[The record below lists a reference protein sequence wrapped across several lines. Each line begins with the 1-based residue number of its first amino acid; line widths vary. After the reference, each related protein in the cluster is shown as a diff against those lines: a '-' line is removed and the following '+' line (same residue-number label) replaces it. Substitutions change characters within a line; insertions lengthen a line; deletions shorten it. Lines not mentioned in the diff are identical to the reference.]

1 MMHLRKSKHNKIISV
16 NAKVGRNIN
25 RSIIL
30 NSIRE
35 RQPISRAEISTMTGL
50 NKSTV
55 SNIVESLV
63 NENLIEEDVAP
74 NQNIGRNPINLQVKR
89 GHHFVGAIYFMS
101 SRAEIAIV
109 DIDGS
114 IITRTEIPL
123 EMDHPAA
130 VISRCMEQLK
140 VLQVQAKIPQLKGIG
155 ITVAGIVDSSQSK
168 VVFAAN
174 LGWKEID
181 LVEIIR
187 VIDPNI
193 PIVTIE
199 NDAKASALAEL
210 LLGRHDSIP
219 TSLVFLS
226 VGYGIGAGIVLDNH
240 IVSGHTHAAG
250 EFGHMT
256 IMENGDLCSCG
267 KRGCWE
273 VYASDRST
281 IQRYVLEKG
290 LPIQIAQGL
299 KIKQVIDAAL
309 NGEDAARTVLLQTAQ
324 YLGMGIANIICT
336 VDPEVVII
344 GGPITQVWDLIY
356 PTLKEVVEKRSFLGA
371 LRTSIIMPTSLRGN
385 PPLLGAAALPIQ
397 KIFADFRIAI

>member
-1 MMHLRKSKHNKIISV
+1 MVHIRKSKHNKILSV

-63 NENLIEEDVAP
+63 NENLVEEDIAP

-89 GHHFVGAIYFMS
+89 GRHFVGAIYFAS
-101 SRAEIAIV
+101 SKAEIAIV

-114 IITRTEIPL
+114 ILTRTEIPL
-123 EMDHPAA
+123 KMDQPAA
-130 VISRCMEQLK
+130 MISHCIEELN
-140 VLQVQAKIPQLKGIG
+140 LLQAKTNVPLLKGIG
-155 ITVAGIVDSSQSK
+155 ITVAGIVDSTQSK
-168 VVFAAN
+168 VVYAAN

-181 LVEIIR
+181 LVEIIHG
-187 VIDPNI
+187 IDPNI
-193 PIVTIE
+193 PPVTIE

-210 LLGRHDSIP
+210 LLGRHETIP
-219 TSLVFLS
+219 MSLVFLS
-226 VGYGIGAGIVLDNH
+226 VGYGIGAGIVHDNH

-267 KRGCWE
+267 KHGCWE
-273 VYASDRST
+273 MYASDRAT
-281 IQRYVLEKG
+281 IQRYVQEKK
-290 LPIQIAQGL
+290 LPAQASQTL
-299 KIKQVIDAAL
+299 TIMDVIDGALKGEEAAC
-309 NGEDAARTVLLQTAQ
+309 AVLLQTAQ
-324 YLGMGIANIICT
+324 YLGVGIANIICT
-336 VDPEVVII
+336 IDPEVVII
-344 GGPITQVWDLIY
+344 GGPVTHVWDLLY
-356 PTLKEVVEKRSFLGA
+356 PTLHAVVEKRSFLGA
-371 LRTSIIMPTSLRGN
+371 LRTSVILPTSLRGN

-397 KIFADFRIAI
+397 KIFADFRIAR